1 MSQSENPASNQS
13 PDSAPQR
20 VRCVG
25 GCGFWGDAATKNCC
39 SVCFTKRY
47 PELAAAL
54 KNAKAASPNN
64 PAPQSSPSSSASE
77 SKESDND
84 SQSAMAL
91 KEEEEDKKPVKKV
104 QKKKN
109 RCWVCRKKM
118 SLAGQFAC
126 ACGYTFC
133 AKHRYPDSHECDVD
147 FKQKHK
153 DHLAKANQKVA
164 FKKLED
170 I

>member
-54 KNAKAASPNN
+54 KNAKAASN
-64 PAPQSSPSSSASE
+64 PVAQSSSSAAAVASE
-77 SKESDND
+77 SKESDN
-84 SQSAMAL
+84 SQSAMSVA
-91 KEEEEDKKPVKKV
+91 KEEEDKKPVKKV

-126 ACGYTFC
+126 GCGYTFC
-133 AKHRYPDSHECDVD
+133 AKHRYPDSHDCDVD
-147 FKQKHK
+147 HKQKHK

-164 FKKLED
+164 FKKVED